1 MCKCPEAGM
10 SMGWEELTE
19 MGNCESPRASQAVI
33 RSLDFFL
40 GRGVVEA

>member
-1 MCKCPEAGM
+1 M